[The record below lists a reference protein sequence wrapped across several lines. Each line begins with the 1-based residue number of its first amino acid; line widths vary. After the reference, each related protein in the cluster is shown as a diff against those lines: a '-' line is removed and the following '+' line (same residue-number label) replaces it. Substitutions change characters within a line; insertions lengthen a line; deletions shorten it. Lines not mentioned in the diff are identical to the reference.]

1 MPEPGI
7 FDMGSST
14 LSIWHLLILLAFVAF
29 ALFPSWRI
37 LNKAGYSGAW
47 SILTLVPGVNLLVLW
62 VFALVEWPVERKS
75 RS

>member
-1 MPEPGI
+1 
-7 FDMGSST
+7 MGSST
-14 LSIWHLLILLAFVAF
+14 FSIWHLLILLAFVAF
-29 ALFPSWRI
+29 ALFPFWRI

-47 SILTLVPGVNLLVLW
+47 SILTLVPGVNLIVLW